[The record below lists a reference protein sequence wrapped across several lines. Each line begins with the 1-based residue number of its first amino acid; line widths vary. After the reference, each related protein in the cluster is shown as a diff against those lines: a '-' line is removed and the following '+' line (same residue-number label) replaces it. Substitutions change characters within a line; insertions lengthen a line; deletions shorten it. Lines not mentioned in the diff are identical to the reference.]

1 MSHATQGS
9 SHPSDVHWLAGP
21 LVPLCTLHAPL
32 HTLRYPAQALL
43 VLVSCATKY
52 PGLNMILQDMLVPLL
67 PFARDAAGNFRPPLH
82 WVTHALRVALFGE
95 LAGAWS
101 QLPVQVLRVAE
112 RDCM

>member
-1 MSHATQGS
+1 M
-9 SHPSDVHWLAGP
+9 
-21 LVPLCTLHAPL
+21 PLCTLL
-32 HTLRYPAQALL
+32 YTLRCPAQALL

-95 LAGAWS
+95 LASGLVPAS
-101 QLPVQVLRVAE
+101 CTGLASSRA
-112 RDCM
+112 